1 MPINIKDN
9 VKPKAGNAV
18 EAKEKDDASK
28 QDGKKKENQKPNR
41 DNRPKSDIL
50 QHNGISSPNVNS
62 WASAIN
68 NPDALN
74 RLQ

>member
-1 MPINIKDN
+1 MPKNIKDN
-9 VKPKAGNAV
+9 GKPKAGNAG

-28 QDGKKKENQKPNR
+28 QNEEKRYQRRRKEISL
-41 DNRPKSDIL
+41 RPHPS
-50 QHNGISSPNVNS
+50 
-62 WASAIN
+62 

>member
-1 MPINIKDN
+1 MPNYIKHN
-9 VKPKAGNAV
+9 GKPKAGNAG

-28 QDGKKKENQKPNR
+28 QNEEKRYQRKRRE
-41 DNRPKSDIL
+41 
-50 QHNGISSPNVNS
+50 ISLRLHPS
-62 WASAIN
+62 